1 MKVGYAVLYED
12 GDLVIS
18 KNYTIL
24 PKAIYEDYGE
34 FEDTRFPWEYEYTEI
49 KRVQILHQIKS
60 NCMKEWFYHC
70 YNLTTLLDFQNLDVS
85 DCKNFAGVFLNCMS
99 LINISSLKNWNVSS
113 GKTFAWMFSFCLSL
127 RDISSLSNWNVFKG
141 KYFSYMFGH
150 CESLLDITS
159 FDSWNISYNV
169 DVEGMFENCIN
180 LKEIYLSHTLKKLNL
195 DMFEDCNSNLRIHWK
210 DKIYTYDDLLE
221 YQEF

>member
-34 FEDTRFPWEYEYTEI
+34 FEDTGFPWEYEYTEI

-85 DCKNFAGVFLNCMS
+85 DCKDFSHTFAECERLMNLSGLQT
-99 LINISSLKNWNVSS
+99 WNVSN
-113 GKTFAWMFSFCLSL
+113 GINFCGMFYNC
-127 RDISSLSNWNVFKG
+127 
-141 KYFSYMFGH
+141 Y
-150 CESLLDITS
+150 LLT
-159 FDSWNISYNV
+159 NISA
-169 DVEGMFENCIN
+169 
-180 LKEIYLSHTLKKLNL
+180 LT
-195 DMFEDCNSNLRIHWK
+195 
-210 DKIYTYDDLLE
+210 T
-221 YQEF
+221 